1 MNTITREVEM
11 NWTEDITAMIVG
23 ASGIMSTVIAFVAG
37 HKNAKRADTDTKGVE
52 IDNVG
57 KAITIWQNTAVK
69 LVADISD
76 LNTKLTSVVN
86 ELSTLRHLHDECERT
101 KTALSGRVKDLESA
115 VCDIKSKVE

>member
-1 MNTITREVEM
+1 M

-37 HKNAKRADTDTKGVE
+37 HKNAKRTDTDTKGVE

-76 LNTKLTSVVN
+76 LNTKLTLVVS
-86 ELSTLRHLHDECERT
+86 ELTTLRHLHDECERT
-101 KTALSGRVKDLESA
+101 KNALSGRVKDLESA
-115 VCDIKSKVE
+115 VCEIKTKAA

>member
-1 MNTITREVEM
+1 M

-37 HKNAKRADTDTKGVE
+37 HKNAKRTDTDTKGVE

-76 LNTKLTSVVN
+76 LNTKLTLVVS
-86 ELSTLRHLHDECERT
+86 ELTTLRDLHDECERT
-101 KTALSGRVKDLESA
+101 KNALSGRVKDLESA
-115 VCDIKSKVE
+115 VCEIKTKAA